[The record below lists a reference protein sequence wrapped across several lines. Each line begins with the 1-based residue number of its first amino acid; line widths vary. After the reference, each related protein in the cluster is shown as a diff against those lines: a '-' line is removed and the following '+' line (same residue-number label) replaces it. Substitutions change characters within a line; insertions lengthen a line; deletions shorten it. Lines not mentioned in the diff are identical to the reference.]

1 MILTLEKAKEYVGD
15 IDLTDEEIAALVDA
29 IEAVASNVICQL
41 LDHPLIIELILLVK
55 GLSVY

>member
-41 LDHPLIIELILLVK
+41 LDQEQ
-55 GLSVY
+55 SE